1 MKTTPKLLNEISY
14 KNYDKLKNVVA
25 DLEVNKE
32 FDNLFKGNK
41 RIVIPFTRGGMKGEI
56 GEIIEFFNSQGF
68 DVDLKNGVIKKEIEY
83 EIPKGE
89 KKGQKVK
96 KTFNERIGK
105 VLKLFEDFEEAEF
118 SPNKEKRKNLGD
130 KIRKIFN
137 IQTIDPDIIFFK
149 RGEPS
154 KGSKWSK
161 WWASKSEYYRK
172 NPEAIKEQSEYSIII
187 SQASTDLLRMSDF
200 SNIRSC
206 HSQGQSYFKCVWSE
220 IKTQSSIA
228 YLVKTEDLKNIDLT
242 ADEIFK
248 DKERGVDGIN
258 PLSRV
263 RLRKY
268 KDNSRNKFFLVPE
281 ARVYGDRPP
290 GVVDELI
297 DWAWEKQKDIFEGE
311 VPEIE
316 EIQSFGGSYKDTND
330 GQLLNSFFKTD
341 KFADSEETEHHN
353 EDEDEQ
359 SEFDRIEHEADE
371 IDQYANQNL
380 QYVGVSHI
388 LEGDEE
394 PYLFFNALVGF
405 KFKDKEINNE
415 ALEQFQN
422 LSWREKSD
430 QYYNPI
436 KDVVEMSEEV
446 EFNVLA
452 GEDMYINISLSS
464 SEEPPTPE
472 GYRDFVE
479 WLIQDVEPNYKKW
492 HRQIRDFLIE
502 KGLIKSDKRDEIIQ
516 LLKQNPFNH
525 FDVDFDKNGEIDIS
539 LKKKI
544 VLTRRKDD
552 IDKFEKDEKRIS
564 YFFGNRFKA
573 NIEDF
578 VKKAAIFALKQM
590 DLFSDFVPPKISK
603 INTIVDL
610 IMRGD
615 YSKLEREYRGSI
627 VIGPPITF
635 DYFINVETKQ
645 LVGGDE
651 TNHQFILYIYEMIKY
666 FDENFDDFESIAF
679 KTMSETLEK
688 YIREFEKS
696 EDMPKDFA
704 NEGYSLPTE
713 EDILIEFFERINT
726 QL

>member
-1 MKTTPKLLNEISY
+1 MGFQFGDNEI
-14 KNYDKLKNVVA
+14 NHEKLKEETKQSWTYWN
-25 DLEVNKE
+25 DTYYKPIK
-32 FDNLFKGNK
+32 D
-41 RIVIPFTRGGMKGEI
+41 
-56 GEIIEFFNSQGF
+56 IIEYYAEN
-68 DVDLKNGVIKKEIEY
+68 VEIDTSGANMY
-83 EIPKGE
+83 
-89 KKGQKVK
+89 V
-96 KTFNERIGK
+96 
-105 VLKLFEDFEEAEF
+105 
-118 SPNKEKRKNLGD
+118 
-130 KIRKIFN
+130 
-137 IQTIDPDIIFFK
+137 
-149 RGEPS
+149 
-154 KGSKWSK
+154 
-161 WWASKSEYYRK
+161 
-172 NPEAIKEQSEYSIII
+172 
-187 SQASTDLLRMSDF
+187 
-200 SNIRSC
+200 
-206 HSQGQSYFKCVWSE
+206 
-220 IKTQSSIA
+220 
-228 YLVKTEDLKNIDLT
+228 NIDL
-242 ADEIFK
+242 
-248 DKERGVDGIN
+248 
-258 PLSRV
+258 
-263 RLRKY
+263 
-268 KDNSRNKFFLVPE
+268 
-281 ARVYGDRPP
+281 
-290 GVVDELI
+290 
-297 DWAWEKQKDIFEGE
+297 
-311 VPEIE
+311 
-316 EIQSFGGSYKDTND
+316 
-330 GQLLNSFFKTD
+330 
-341 KFADSEETEHHN
+341 
-353 EDEDEQ
+353 
-359 SEFDRIEHEADE
+359 
-371 IDQYANQNL
+371 
-380 QYVGVSHI
+380 
-388 LEGDEE
+388 
-394 PYLFFNALVGF
+394 
-405 KFKDKEINNE
+405 
-415 ALEQFQN
+415 
-422 LSWREKSD
+422 
-430 QYYNPI
+430 
-436 KDVVEMSEEV
+436 
-446 EFNVLA
+446 
-452 GEDMYINISLSS
+452 SS
-464 SEEPPTPE
+464 TEEPPTPE

-479 WLIQDVEPNYKKW
+479 WLIKDVEPNYKKW

>member
-1 MKTTPKLLNEISY
+1 MLSRYKVSNLMKTTPKLLNEISY

-353 EDEDEQ
+353 EDEDDQ

-371 IDQYANQNL
+371 IGQYANQNL
-380 QYVGVSHI
+380 QYVSVSHS
-388 LEGDEE
+388 LEDGGDET
-394 PYLFFNALVGF
+394 YLFFNAWMGF
-405 KFKDKEINNE
+405 QFGDNEINHE
-415 ALEQFQN
+415 KLKEETKQ
-422 LSWREKSD
+422 SWAYWND
-430 QYYNPI
+430 TYYKPI
-436 KDVVEMSEEV
+436 KDIIEYYAEEI
-446 EFNVLA
+446 EFDSFSGTHLV
-452 GEDMYINISLSS
+452 INISLSS
-464 SEEPPTPE
+464 SDEPPTPE

-552 IDKFEKDEKRIS
+552 IDKFEKDKSHIENL
-564 YFFGNRFKA
+564 FWQEFKI
-573 NIEDF
+573 NIENLI
-578 VKKAAIFALKQM
+578 KQAAIFASKQM
-590 DLFSDFVPPKISK
+590 ELFPDFAPPKISE
-603 INTIVDL
+603 INRIIQL
-610 IMRGD
+610 IMKND
-615 YSKLEREYRGSI
+615 YIKLESRYEN
-627 VIGPPITF
+627 PITF

-651 TNHQFILYIYEMIKY
+651 INQKFILYIYEMIKY
-666 FDENFDDFESIAF
+666 FDDNFDDFERIAF
-679 KTMSETLEK
+679 K
-688 YIREFEKS
+688 
-696 EDMPKDFA
+696 
-704 NEGYSLPTE
+704 SLG
-713 EDILIEFFERINT
+713 DII
-726 QL
+726 QH